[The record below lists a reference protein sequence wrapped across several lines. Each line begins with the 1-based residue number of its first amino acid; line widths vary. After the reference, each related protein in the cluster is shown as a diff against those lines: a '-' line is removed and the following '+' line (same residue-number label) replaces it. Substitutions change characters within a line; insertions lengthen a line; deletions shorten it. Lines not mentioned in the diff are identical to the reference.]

1 MKKFLSLSLTF
12 LLLQSSFCSVLLP
25 SNTVAQDL
33 SAIAS
38 KQDDA
43 LTNQTIIEMVASDF
57 SQEIIIAKIKSSK
70 NTFDTSAAAL
80 KKLKEAGV
88 PDTIILAMVQKASG
102 MEITTT
108 TNNSGGNATSVTIPD
123 GTEIKIVNPEEISGQ
138 KVVEG
143 DALTFKV
150 VEDVKINGV
159 TVIAKDSLVKGT
171 VSSAKKK
178 GFMGRSGELNIR
190 IESTQT
196 VDNQKLKL
204 RASKSGQGGD
214 NMGSTV
220 ALTVLF
226 GPLGL
231 LRRGK
236 EAKIKTGTILSAY
249 TDEVKTVMVSN

>member
-1 MKKFLSLSLTF
+1 MKKLLSLALTF
-12 LLLQSSFCSVLLP
+12 VFLQSTFCFVLLP
-25 SNTVAQDL
+25 AGIAAQDL
-33 SAIAS
+33 ASIAS
-38 KQDDA
+38 KQDNA

-88 PDTIILAMVQKASG
+88 PDTVILAMVQKASG
-102 MEITTT
+102 MEITTKS
-108 TNNSGGNATSVTIPD
+108 NNSGGSATSVTIPD
-123 GTEIKIVNPEEISGQ
+123 GTEIKIVTTEEISGQ
-138 KVVEG
+138 RVVEG

-150 VEDVKINGV
+150 AEDLVINGA

-178 GFMGRSGELNIR
+178 GFMGRGGDLSIR

-204 RASKSGQGGD
+204 RASKSGKGGD

-236 EAKIKTGTILSAY
+236 EAKIKAGTVLSAF
-249 TDEVKTVMVSN
+249 TDEAKTIMASN